1 MQAISVVQEQVDSQV
16 DVRDCVAEVLSPFGV
31 RMLSSVL
38 KWNVDLLAV
47 QQPAVLESVRRGFC
61 FCSFFCLKPCVCFV
75 R

>member
-1 MQAISVVQEQVDSQV
+1 MQEQMDSQV

-47 QQPAVLESVRRGFC
+47 QQPAVLESVCVKAHPGLHVV
-61 FCSFFCLKPCVCFV
+61 CSNGPIAVCV
-75 R
+75 